1 MQIVYTFLTLLY
13 LLCCNYLQDDKA
25 LFNGQTLDGWQVI
38 DFTGHGD
45 IDIADSCIII
55 RKGEGVSGIKWA
67 GDFPKTGYELS
78 LEAKLIEGSDIF
90 CGITVPVEES
100 FITLVIG
107 GWGGSVVGLSCIDG
121 YDASEN
127 ETYTLIN
134 FNPDQWYPVRLK
146 TTEEKIE
153 AWIDNQKIID
163 FTIDSHDLY
172 LRWEAESSKPFGIFT
187 YGTTGALKNIF
198 LKMTAE

>member
-1 MQIVYTFLTLLY
+1 MEIF
-13 LLCCNYLQDDKA
+13 
-25 LFNGQTLDGWQVI
+25 
-38 DFTGHGD
+38 GD

-78 LEAKLIEGSDIF
+78 LEAKRIEGSDIF

-127 ETYTLIN
+127 ETYTLMN

-153 AWIDNQKIID
+153 AWIDNQKIVD
-163 FTIDSHDLY
+163 FTIDNHDIY

-187 YGTTGALKNIF
+187 YRSTGALRNVF
-198 LKMTAE
+198 LKITTE